1 MEFKSI
7 KMSSRKLY
15 LSFEESLIARLNKL
29 NLAVFLETLVF
40 LSMITC
46 FFLR

>member
-15 LSFEESLIARLNKL
+15 LSSEDSLIVRLNKI
-29 NLAVFLETLVF
+29 NLSVFLETGIFVCDN
-40 LSMITC
+40 M
-46 FFLR
+46 FF